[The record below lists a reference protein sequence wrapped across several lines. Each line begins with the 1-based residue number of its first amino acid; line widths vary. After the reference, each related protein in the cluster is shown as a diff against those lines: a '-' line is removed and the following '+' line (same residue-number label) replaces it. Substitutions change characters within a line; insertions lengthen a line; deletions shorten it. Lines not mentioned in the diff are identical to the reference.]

1 MSSPMRLSLRPTLAV
16 LLATTL
22 AACGGRVGE
31 VFDSRQ
37 NIGPCPPVGSLYDAA
52 RVVKFDGEDEVFGN
66 VTYTGEITD
75 VRAEC
80 RYVGDD
86 PVTVRMEVDF
96 AFGRGPK
103 AESNAHT
110 YRYFVAVTRRDATV
124 LERQDFDLRAE
135 FGNAP
140 VTGMTERIT
149 EITIPRA
156 DESISAANF
165 EVIVGFVL
173 NDDQL
178 AFNRG
183 GKRFRLD
190 ARVED

>member
-1 MSSPMRLSLRPTLAV
+1 MRRSLRPALAV
-16 LLATTL
+16 LFASTL

-37 NIGPCPPVGSLYDAA
+37 NIGPCPPAGSLYDAA
-52 RVVKFDGEDEVFGN
+52 RVVKFDGDDEIFSN

-96 AFGRGPK
+96 AFGRGPS
-103 AESNAHT
+103 ATSNAHS
-110 YRYFVAVTRRDATV
+110 YSYFVAVTRRDATV
-124 LERQDFDLRAE
+124 LERQTFDVRAE

-140 VTGMTERIT
+140 VTGTTERIT

-173 NDDQL
+173 DEEQL

-190 ARVED
+190 ARVAD